1 MSNIATLSTFSAPLS
16 PKERER
22 AEQFKRQ
29 QATPEKG
36 EQVRLNTL
44 AVSFVNFY
52 MECMGFETDLE
63 NSDSWNPMQ
72 QTLMDTAALCL
83 KNLGNLECR
92 PVLANAQFVYVP
104 PEVQSNRIGYVVVQI
119 HESFRE
125 ATIIGFVKQVTT
137 QLLPLAQLQPLE
149 DLLEYL
155 EDLSQVEQV
164 QVTARSPILLKNPVN
179 LKQWLDNIFEVG
191 WQEIST
197 VLDLQLAET
206 AWSTRSASAS
216 RGKQIDLG
224 RQTIAQSVVLVVAL
238 YPKNLQ
244 ETEIIVE
251 VHPTSGQTYL
261 PPNLQISVLDFEGAA
276 VMEASSRNTNKNIQ
290 LQFSAE
296 SGECFSVKLTL
307 GEAIAIENFAIQ
319 TSEE

>member
-1 MSNIATLSTFSAPLS
+1 MTILSTFTGPIS
-16 PKERER
+16 PKDRER
-22 AEQFKRQ
+22 AERFKRQ

-52 MECMGFETDLE
+52 LECMGFETHLE

-125 ATIIGFVKQVTT
+125 ATILGFVKQVTT
-137 QLLPLAQLQPLE
+137 ELLSLARLQPLS

-155 EDLSQVEQV
+155 ENLAQAQ
-164 QVTARSPILLKNPVN
+164 QAKLTTQSPILLRSRVN
-179 LKQWLDNIFEVG
+179 LKQWLENVFEAG

-197 VLDLQLAET
+197 VLDLQLAEP
-206 AWSTRSASAS
+206 AWNERSASAS

-224 RQTIAQSVVLVVAL
+224 KQTIAQSVVLVVAL
-238 YPKNLQ
+238 HPENLQ
-244 ETEIIVE
+244 ETDIIVE

-261 PPNLQISVLDFEGAA
+261 PPNLQVSVLDFEGAA

-296 SGECFSVKLTL
+296 WGEHFSVKLAL
-307 GEAIAIENFAIQ
+307 GEAIAIEDFAI
-319 TSEE
+319 